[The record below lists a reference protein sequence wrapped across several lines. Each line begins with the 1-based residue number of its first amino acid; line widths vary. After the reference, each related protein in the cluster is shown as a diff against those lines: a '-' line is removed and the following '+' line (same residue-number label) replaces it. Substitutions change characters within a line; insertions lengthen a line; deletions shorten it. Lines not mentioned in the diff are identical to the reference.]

1 MIKKTCFTTILTFA
15 TIFFVQ
21 AQKNNPESA
30 FKYNLV
36 AEPAIVEVSDNTT
49 LNVKFDNGT
58 IVNNY
63 PNERSFPNGVKPA
76 YAIGE
81 YKILQGG
88 GKLKFN
94 NAASTISFTYSA
106 PASIPK
112 STDQTV
118 VQVSV
123 ELIPK
128 NDDKKLTGGL
138 PKIILYCTLYIVQ
151 NETAFELVMPE
162 AGFDHTK
169 FISNNPGGAAVLPID
184 SRIPPA
190 QAAKLQQQID
200 KMKKYQTAPQ
210 IESNVN
216 FNGITS
222 NASLFYDEKND
233 LSTIKFTQLGMQIN
247 KEGEGTN
254 STYAVTAHP
263 NPVAIIVINFKGKPT
278 KGSHNIVYLP
288 TGVTFASVP
297 LQKACECGHEKK
309 DDKNDVDAPCAG
321 QVIIKEVTKDGFRGE
336 CMARMYFANNGNHTS
351 GYVTG
356 KFYVL
361 KANNN

>member
-1 MIKKTCFTTILTFA
+1 MIKKICFITVFIFA
-15 TIFFVQ
+15 AIFFAQ
-21 AQKNNPESA
+21 AQKNNAESA
-30 FKYNLV
+30 FKYNLI

-58 IVNNY
+58 VVNNY
-63 PNERSFPNGVKPA
+63 PNEKSFPNGSKPV
-76 YAIGE
+76 YAVGQ

-94 NAASTISFTYSA
+94 SAATISFTYSA

-128 NDDKKLTGGL
+128 NDDKTVSGGL

-169 FISNNPGGAAVLPID
+169 FISNNPGGASVLPID
-184 SRIPPA
+184 SRIPAA

-233 LSTIKFTQLGMQIN
+233 LSTIKFTQLGIQIT
-247 KEGEGTN
+247 KVGEGVN
-254 STYAVTAHP
+254 SGYNVTPHP
-263 NPVAIIVINFKGKPT
+263 NPSAVIVINFKGKPA
-278 KGSHNIVYLP
+278 KGAHNIVYLP
-288 TGVTFASVP
+288 EGVTFASVP

-309 DDKNDVDAPCAG
+309 DDNDVDASCAG
-321 QVIIKEVTKDGFRGE
+321 QVIITEVTKDGFRGE
-336 CMARMYFANNGNHTS
+336 LMSRMYFANNGNHTS

>member
-1 MIKKTCFTTILTFA
+1 MIKRICFLTSFVFA
-15 TIFFVQ
+15 NIFFAQ
-21 AQKNNPESA
+21 AQKNTAGA
-30 FKYNLV
+30 FNYNLI
-36 AEPAIVEVSDNTT
+36 AEPSIVEVSDNTT

-58 IVNNY
+58 VVNNY
-63 PNERSFPNGVKPA
+63 PNEKSFPDGSKPT
-76 YAIGE
+76 YRIGE

-94 NAASTISFTYSA
+94 SAANTISFTYSA

-112 STDQTV
+112 TTDQTV

-128 NDDKKLTGGL
+128 NDDKKLNGGL

-184 SRIPPA
+184 PRIPPA
-190 QAAKLQQQID
+190 QAAKLRQQME

-233 LSTIKFTQLGMQIN
+233 LSIIKFTQLGLQIT
-247 KEGEGTN
+247 KVGEGVN
-254 STYAVTAHP
+254 SGYTVTPHP
-263 NPVAIIVINFKGKPT
+263 DPTAIIVINFKGKPT
-278 KGSHNIVYLP
+278 KGSHNIAYLP
-288 TGVTFASVP
+288 EGVTFASVP

-309 DDKNDVDAPCAG
+309 DDNDVDAPCAG
-321 QVIIKEVTKDGFRGE
+321 QVIITEVTKEGFRGE
-336 CMARMYFANNGNHTS
+336 LMSRMYFANNSNHTS

-356 KFYVL
+356 KFYVI

>member
-1 MIKKTCFTTILTFA
+1 MIKKIYFTTILIFA
-15 TIFFVQ
+15 AICFVQ
-21 AQKNNPESA
+21 AQNNNPEGA
-30 FKYNLV
+30 FKYNLI

-63 PNERSFPNGVKPA
+63 PNDKSFPNGAKPA
-76 YAIGE
+76 YAVGE

-88 GKLKFN
+88 GQLKAN
-94 NAASTISFTYSA
+94 VAGTISFTYTA
-106 PASIPK
+106 PKSIPT
-112 STDQTV
+112 STDQTI

-128 NDDKKLTGGL
+128 NEDKKVTGGL

-169 FISNNPGGAAVLPID
+169 FISNNHGGAAVLPID
-184 SRIPPA
+184 PRIPAA
-190 QAAKLQQQID
+190 QAAMLQKQID

-210 IESNVN
+210 IEGNVN
-216 FNGITS
+216 FNGISS

-233 LSTIKFTQLGMQIN
+233 LSIIKFTQLGMQIT
-247 KEGEGTN
+247 KVGEGVN
-254 STYAVTAHP
+254 AGYNVTPHP
-263 NPVAIIVINFKGKPT
+263 SPVAIIVINFKGKPT
-278 KGSHNIVYLP
+278 KGSHPISYLP
-288 TGVTFASVP
+288 EGVTFASIP

-309 DDKNDVDAPCAG
+309 DDPNDVDAPCAG
-321 QVIIKEVTKDGFRGE
+321 QVIITEVTKDGFRGE
-336 CMARMYFANNGNHTS
+336 LVSRMYFANNGNHTS

>member
-1 MIKKTCFTTILTFA
+1 MTKKICFTAILIFA
-15 TIFFVQ
+15 TIFIVQ
-21 AQKNNPESA
+21 AQKNAESA
-30 FKYNLV
+30 FKYNLI
-36 AEPAIVEVSDNTT
+36 AEPAIVEVNDNTT

-58 IVNNY
+58 VVNNY
-63 PNERSFPNGVKPA
+63 PNEKLSPNGSKPS
-76 YAIGE
+76 YAVGE

-94 NAASTISFTYSA
+94 SASNTISFTYSA

-112 STDQTV
+112 TTDQTV

-128 NDDKKLTGGL
+128 NDDKTLSGGL

-169 FISNNPGGAAVLPID
+169 FISNNPGGASVLPID

-210 IESNVN
+210 IQSDVN

-233 LSTIKFTQLGMQIN
+233 LSIIKFTQLGMQIT
-247 KEGEGTN
+247 KVGEGVN
-254 STYAVTAHP
+254 SGYTVTPHP
-263 NPVAIIVINFKGKPT
+263 NPSAVIVINFKGKPT
-278 KGSHNIVYLP
+278 KGSHSIAYLP
-288 TGVTFASVP
+288 EGVTFASVP

-309 DDKNDVDAPCAG
+309 DDNDVDAPCAG
-321 QVIIKEVTKDGFRGE
+321 QVIIKEITKDGFRGE
-336 CMARMYFANNGNHTS
+336 LEARMYFANNGNHAS

>member
-1 MIKKTCFTTILTFA
+1 MIKKIYFTTILTFA
-15 TIFFVQ
+15 AIFLVQ
-21 AQKNNPESA
+21 AQNNPESA
-30 FKYNLV
+30 FKYNLI

-58 IVNNY
+58 FVNNY
-63 PNERSFPNGVKPA
+63 PNDKSFPDGSKPA

-88 GKLKFN
+88 GKLKAN
-94 NAASTISFTYSA
+94 VAGTISFTYTA

-112 STDQTV
+112 TTDQTV

-128 NDDKKLTGGL
+128 NDDKKLSGGL

-151 NETAFELVMPE
+151 NETAFELIMPE

-184 SRIPPA
+184 SRIPAA
-190 QAAKLQQQID
+190 QAAILKAQME
-200 KMKKYQTAPQ
+200 KMKKYQIAPQ

-216 FNGITS
+216 FKGITS

-233 LSTIKFTQLGMQIN
+233 LSTIKFTQLGMQIT
-247 KEGEGTN
+247 KVGEGEN
-254 STYAVTAHP
+254 SAYNVTLHP

-278 KGSHNIVYLP
+278 KGSHPISYLP
-288 TGVTFASVP
+288 EGVTFASVP

-309 DDKNDVDAPCAG
+309 DDDPNDVDAPCAG
-321 QVIIKEVTKDGFRGE
+321 QVTIKEITKDGFRGE
-336 CMARMYFANNGNHTS
+336 LVTRMYFANNGNHTS

>member
-1 MIKKTCFTTILTFA
+1 MIKKICFTSILIMTS
-15 TIFFVQ
+15 IFFVQ
-21 AQKNNPESA
+21 AQNNVESA
-30 FKYNLV
+30 FKYNLI
-36 AEPAIVEVSDNTT
+36 AEPAIVEVSENTT
-49 LNVKFDNGT
+49 INVKFDNGT
-58 IVNNY
+58 VVNNY
-63 PNERSFPNGVKPA
+63 PNDKLFPDGSKPA
-76 YAIGE
+76 YALGE

-88 GKLKFN
+88 GKLKAN
-94 NAASTISFTYSA
+94 IAGTISFTYTA

-112 STDQTV
+112 TTDQTV

-128 NDDKKLTGGL
+128 NEDKKVTGGL

-151 NETAFELVMPE
+151 NETAFEMVLPE
-162 AGFDHTK
+162 AGFDHSK
-169 FISNNPGGAAVLPID
+169 FISNNAGGAAVLPID

-190 QAAKLQQQID
+190 QAAELQKQIE

-233 LSTIKFTQLGMQIN
+233 LSTIKFTQLGMQIT
-247 KEGEGTN
+247 KVGEGVN
-254 STYAVTAHP
+254 SSYNVTPHP

-278 KGSHNIVYLP
+278 KGAHPISYLP
-288 TGVTFASVP
+288 EGVTFASIP

-309 DDKNDVDAPCAG
+309 DDPNDVDAPCAG
-321 QVIIKEVTKDGFRGE
+321 QVIITEVTKDGFRGDV
-336 CMARMYFANNGNHTS
+336 MARMYFANNGNHTS

>member
-1 MIKKTCFTTILTFA
+1 MIKKICCTTILIFA
-15 TIFFVQ
+15 TLFFVQ
-21 AQKNNPESA
+21 AQNGNPESA
-30 FKYNLV
+30 FKYNLI
-36 AEPAIVEVSDNTT
+36 AAPAIVEVSDNTT

-58 IVNNY
+58 VVNNY
-63 PNERSFPNGVKPA
+63 PNEQSFPDGSKPA
-76 YAIGE
+76 YAVGE

-88 GKLKFN
+88 GKLAAN
-94 NAASTISFTYSA
+94 NAGTISFTYSA

-112 STDQTV
+112 TTDETV

-128 NDDKKLTGGL
+128 NDDKTLTGGL

-169 FISNNPGGAAVLPID
+169 FISNNPGGTSVLPID

-190 QAAKLQQQID
+190 QAAILQQQIE

-210 IESNVN
+210 IQSDVN

-233 LSTIKFTQLGMQIN
+233 MSTIKFTQLGMQIT
-247 KEGEGTN
+247 KVGEGVN
-254 STYAVTAHP
+254 SGYTVTPHPDPSAV
-263 NPVAIIVINFKGKPT
+263 IVINFKGKPT
-278 KGSHNIVYLP
+278 KGSHSIAYLP
-288 TGVTFASVP
+288 EGVTFASIP

-309 DDKNDVDAPCAG
+309 DDNDVDAPCAG
-321 QVIIKEVTKDGFRGE
+321 QVIITEITKDGFRGE

-361 KANNN
+361 KANHN

>member
-1 MIKKTCFTTILTFA
+1 MIKKIYFTTILIFA
-15 TIFFVQ
+15 TLFFVQ
-21 AQKNNPESA
+21 AQKNNAESA
-30 FKYNLV
+30 FKYNLI

-58 IVNNY
+58 VVNNY
-63 PNERSFPNGVKPA
+63 PNDRSFPNGAKPA
-76 YAIGE
+76 YAVGE
-81 YKILQGG
+81 YRILQGG
-88 GKLKFN
+88 GKLKAN
-94 NAASTISFTYSA
+94 NAGTISFTYSA

-128 NDDKKLTGGL
+128 NDDKTVTGGL
-138 PKIILYCTLYIVQ
+138 PKIILYCTIYVVQ

-169 FISNNPGGAAVLPID
+169 FISNNPGGASVLPID

-190 QAAKLQQQID
+190 QAVKLQQQIA
-200 KMKKYQTAPQ
+200 KMKQYQTAPQ

-247 KEGEGTN
+247 KEGEGAN
-254 STYAVTAHP
+254 STYTVTAHP
-263 NPVAIIVINFKGKPT
+263 NPVAIIVINFKGKPGI
-278 KGSHNIVYLP
+278 GSHNISYLP
-288 TGVTFASVP
+288 GGVTFASVP

-309 DDKNDVDAPCAG
+309 DDNDVDAPCAG
-321 QVIIKEVTKDGFRGE
+321 QVIIKEITKDGFRGE
-336 CMARMYFANNGNHTS
+336 LVSRMYFANNGNHAS

>member
-1 MIKKTCFTTILTFA
+1 MIKKIYFTTTLIFA
-15 TIFFVQ
+15 TLLFAQ
-21 AQKNNPESA
+21 AQRNNPESA
-30 FKYNLV
+30 FKYNLI

-58 IVNNY
+58 VVNNY
-63 PNERSFPNGVKPA
+63 PNERSFPNGAKPV
-76 YAIGE
+76 YVIGD

-88 GKLKFN
+88 GRLKFN
-94 NAASTISFTYSA
+94 SAANTISFTYSA
-106 PASIPK
+106 PASIPR

-128 NDDKKLTGGL
+128 NDDRTVTGGL

-151 NETAFELVMPE
+151 NETAFELIMPE
-162 AGFDHTK
+162 AGFNHTK
-169 FISNNPGGAAVLPID
+169 FISNNPGGVSVLPID
-184 SRIPPA
+184 PRIPPA
-190 QAAKLQQQID
+190 EAAKLQAQID
-200 KMKKYQTAPQ
+200 KMKRYQTAPQ

-247 KEGEGTN
+247 KEGEGPN
-254 STYAVTAHP
+254 SSYTVTPHP
-263 NPVAIIVINFKGKPT
+263 NPSAVIVINFKGKPT

-288 TGVTFASVP
+288 EGVTFASIP
-297 LQKACECGHEKK
+297 MQKACECGHEKK
-309 DDKNDVDAPCAG
+309 DANDVDAPCVG
-321 QVIIKEVTKDGFRGE
+321 QVIITEVTKDGFRGE
-336 CMARMYFANNGNHTS
+336 CVSRMYFANNGNHTS

>member
-1 MIKKTCFTTILTFA
+1 MIKKICFTTTLLFA
-15 TIFFVQ
+15 VLFFVQ
-21 AQKNNPESA
+21 AQKKNTESA
-30 FKYNLV
+30 FKYNLI
-36 AEPAIVEVSDNTT
+36 AEPAIVEVNDNTT

-63 PNERSFPNGVKPA
+63 PNDKLFPNGSKPA
-76 YAIGE
+76 YTVGE

-88 GKLKFN
+88 GKLKAN
-94 NAASTISFTYSA
+94 NARTISFTYTA

-112 STDQTV
+112 STDQTI

-128 NDDKKLTGGL
+128 NEDKTVTGGL
-138 PKIILYCTLYIVQ
+138 PKIILYCTIYVVQ
-151 NETAFELVMPE
+151 NETAFELVLPE
-162 AGFDHTK
+162 AGFNHTK
-169 FISNNPGGAAVLPID
+169 FISNNPGGADVLPID
-184 SRIPPA
+184 PRIPPA
-190 QAAKLQQQID
+190 EAARLRQQME

-233 LSTIKFTQLGMQIN
+233 LSIIKFTQLGMQIT
-247 KEGEGTN
+247 KVGEGVN
-254 STYAVTAHP
+254 SGYTVTPHP
-263 NPVAIIVINFKGKPT
+263 DPSAIIVINFKGKPST
-278 KGSHNIVYLP
+278 GSHNIEYLP
-288 TGVTFASVP
+288 AGVTFASVP

-309 DDKNDVDAPCAG
+309 DDNEVDAPCGG
-321 QVIIKEVTKDGFRGE
+321 QVIITEVTKEGFRGVF
-336 CMARMYFANNGNHTS
+336 MSKIYFANNGNHAS
-351 GYVTG
+351 GYLTG